1 MNDCSTN
8 GTNRLTRF
16 LGLAASFATAASLI
30 LGCSGNV
37 SSVSTTGIAGTA
49 VSVPVMITDAPSDQL
64 VAFTLTLNSIVLTN
78 SAGKTVSILATPTT
92 IEVCHLNGVQEALI
106 TASIPQDTYVSAA
119 FTYSNPQ
126 ITYINNAGAPVSVTP
141 TLATTS
147 YTATFASPITISN
160 SSTSLLV
167 DLLASQSVA
176 ISGTTVTV
184 SPVFMV
190 KPVSSSATGSM
201 SGHNGTGMEQHGT
214 VVSASGTT
222 LVIQPPSGS
231 NVTFTTSS
239 STIYQGVSSLSGL
252 AAGQLVEVD
261 FSVQTGGVLLAT
273 RVELEPQPPTGQP
286 QNRLNGPVTAVTTG
300 SNSFKMALMQG
311 FGTAVSPTATGNIY
325 TVNFTTSTV
334 FAAAPQFASL
344 TGLPF
349 APTFTAATLKA
360 GQAVGVTASSITG
373 TTATATNVYLIPQT
387 LSGTVSAITTS
398 GSWKVYT
405 LTLTSGSAFATL
417 SGATTV
423 TVYTN
428 GATTPMATS
437 TIAVGSTLRFNGLVF
452 NNGGSFAMVAGCS
465 PDGDPSH

>member
-1 MNDCSTN
+1 MNDRSTY
-8 GTNRLTRF
+8 GLTRF
-16 LGLAASFATAASLI
+16 LGLAATFVATAGLI

-37 SSVSTTGIAGTA
+37 SSVSTTGIAGAA
-49 VSVPVMITDAPSDQL
+49 VDVPVMITDAPSDQL

-78 SAGKTVSILATPTT
+78 SAGKTVSILSTPTT

-119 FTYSNPQ
+119 FTFASPQ
-126 ITYINNAGAPVSVTP
+126 ITYINSTGTAVSVTP
-141 TLATTS
+141 TLSTTS
-147 YTATFASPITISN
+147 YTTTFSAPIAISN

-167 DLLASQSVA
+167 DLLASQSVT

-184 SPVFMV
+184 SPVFSV
-190 KPVSSSATGSM
+190 KPIAASATLPAP
-201 SGHNGTGMEQHGT
+201 GHNGTGMEQHGA

-231 NVTFTTSS
+231 NVTFTTNS
-239 STIYQGVSSLSGL
+239 STIYQGVSSLTGL
-252 AAGQLVEVD
+252 TAGQLVEVD
-261 FSVQTGGVLLAT
+261 FSLQTGGVLLAT

-286 QNRLNGPVTAVTTG
+286 QNLLSGPVTAVTTA

-311 FGTAVSPTATGNIY
+311 LGAAVSPTAAGSIY
-325 TVNFTTSTV
+325 TVNYTSSTV
-334 FAAAPQFASL
+334 FAAAPQFAAL

-349 APTFTAATLKA
+349 TPTFTAATLKA
-360 GQAVGVTASSITG
+360 GQAVGVTASSISG
-373 TTATATNVYLIPQT
+373 TTATATNVFLLPQT
-387 LSGTVSAITTS
+387 LSGTVSAITTT

-417 SGATTV
+417 SGATSV
-423 TVYTN
+423 TVYTSS
-428 GATTPMATS
+428 ATTPMAAS
-437 TIAVGSTLRFNGLVF
+437 AIAVGNTVRFNGLVF